1 MLQAAESDLLWE
13 VAAYGAGRPQSRF
26 VAGFIGRGRILP
38 VQTGPGALARCAGLC
53 FRMDSAQP
61 PRPFAGATGQALV
74 RPAAVRLTE
83 GGANT
88 RVVRHRYRGQDHELE
103 LALFGAPESRLLCDH
118 VQRLAP
124 GSEVRVEVTHG
135 WLVGSPAAK

>member
-1 MLQAAESDLLWE
+1 MAPADRSRASWRDSS
-13 VAAYGAGRPQSRF
+13 GAG
-26 VAGFIGRGRILP
+26 GFCPCKPAP
-38 VQTGPGALARCAGLC
+38 VLSPAAPGLC

-61 PRPFAGATGQALV
+61 PRPVAGATGQALV

-88 RVVRHRYRGQDHELE
+88 RVVRHRYRGQDYELE
-103 LALFGAPESRLLCDH
+103 LALFDALESRLLCDH
-118 VQRLAP
+118 GQRLTP